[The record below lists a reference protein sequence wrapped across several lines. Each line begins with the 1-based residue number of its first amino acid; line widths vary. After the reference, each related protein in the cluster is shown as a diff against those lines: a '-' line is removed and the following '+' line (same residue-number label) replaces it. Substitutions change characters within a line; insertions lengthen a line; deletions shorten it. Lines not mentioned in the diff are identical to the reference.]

1 MNDERCTMNK
11 ERRMSQAK
19 VGIIGGS
26 GLYQIEG
33 MTDIEEF
40 YPATPWGKPSDA
52 LLVGKLDGHSVAF
65 LPRHGRGHR
74 ISPTDL
80 PARANIYAFKMLG
93 VEWLLSVSAVGSLK
107 EEIAPLDLVVPD
119 QLIDRTRSR
128 VMTFFNDNCGI
139 VAHAGFA
146 EPFCTTMQ
154 PLVAEVA
161 ASTGAKVHQGGTYI
175 CMEGPLFST
184 RAESNLYRSWGASI
198 IGMTAL
204 PEAKLAREAEIHYA
218 ILACATDYDCWYEA
232 HDTVTVEMVVATMHK
247 NVERAKATIKGLLP
261 RLSALSSSPGCG
273 CDSALATAIMTDR
286 AQIPAEAKE
295 KYKLIAGKY
304 L

>member
-1 MNDERCTMNK
+1 MP
-11 ERRMSQAK
+11 QAK
-19 VGIIGGS
+19 VGVIGGS
-26 GLYQIEG
+26 GLYQVEG
-33 MTDIEEF
+33 MTEIEEF
-40 YPATPWGKPSDA
+40 YPDTPWGKPSDA
-52 LLVGKLDGHSVAF
+52 LIVGKLDGHTVAF

-80 PARANIYAFKMLG
+80 PARANIYAFKLLG

-107 EEIAPLDLVVPD
+107 AEIAPLDLVVPD

-146 EPFCTTMQ
+146 DPFCTTVQ
-154 PLVAEVA
+154 PLLAEVA
-161 ASTGAKVHQGGTYI
+161 ESTGTKVHRGGTYI

-184 RAESNLYRSWGASI
+184 RAESNLYRSWGASV

-232 HDTVTVEMVVATMHK
+232 HESVTVEMVVETMHK
-247 NVERAKATIKGLLP
+247 NVERAKTIIKGMLP
-261 RLSALSSSPGCG
+261 RLNQISPSPGCG
-273 CDSALATAIMTDR
+273 CDVALANAIMSDR
-286 AQIPAEAKE
+286 SKIPAEAKE
-295 KYKLIAGKY
+295 KYQLICGKY
-304 L
+304 F